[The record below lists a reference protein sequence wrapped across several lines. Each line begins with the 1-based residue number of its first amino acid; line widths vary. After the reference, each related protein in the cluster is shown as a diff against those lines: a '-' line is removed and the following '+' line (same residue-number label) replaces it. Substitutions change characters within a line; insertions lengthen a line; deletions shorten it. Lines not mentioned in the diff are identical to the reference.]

1 MTPSGD
7 SLTTPIS
14 PSATTDAA
22 AAAAAAAGPPQTVAT
37 NGAGSAADDDS
48 TAVLTAPVSP
58 IRAALRP
65 VPVALVVIGVGV
77 ILTIVVLMDKPYSPW
92 FAFVSVAVGAVLAVA
107 KEAYAAV
114 ALDRENAADL
124 PGKRAASNGAA
135 VLGVYSAVFGFPGIV
150 AAAVPLIFGN

>member
-1 MTPSGD
+1 MDKLTRMTSTGDPLNAAASPSGATD
-7 SLTTPIS
+7 TATATPTIAANGEGSTANGGLTTAP
-14 PSATTDAA
+14 
-22 AAAAAAAGPPQTVAT
+22 
-37 NGAGSAADDDS
+37 
-48 TAVLTAPVSP
+48 TAPVSP
-58 IRAALRP
+58 VRAALRP

-77 ILTIVVLMDKPYSPW
+77 ILTIVVLIDKPYSPW
-92 FAFVSVAVGAVLAVA
+92 FAFISVAVGAVLAVA

-114 ALDRENAADL
+114 ALDRENHDDL